1 MYVAVALLLSAQDK
15 SHNDDKPH
23 KMTPAQTRAYACG
36 SIFESILSSSD
47 TLRTKKLISL
57 YVNLDCRE
65 YSEDFESKERLDLFG
80 QKVDKTFAK

>member
-1 MYVAVALLLSAQDK
+1 M
-15 SHNDDKPH
+15 
-23 KMTPAQTRAYACG
+23 
-36 SIFESILSSSD
+36 FESILSSSD